1 MVERTL
7 RSGALDRVAILLSG
21 LCLVHCVASAVAVAV
36 LATAGG
42 MLFDPLIHEVGLAL
56 AILLGLVALGWGYRE
71 HGRVLPVMVGAMG
84 VALMS
89 AALSMGH
96 VPMEIPLTILGVS
109 LLAAGHVLNRRAVV

>member
-71 HGRVLPVMVGAMG
+71 HGRVLPVMVGALG

>member
-7 RSGALDRVAILLSG
+7 RSGALDGVAIILSG

-84 VALMS
+84 VPFDRADASRMIAS
-89 AALSMGH
+89 
-96 VPMEIPLTILGVS
+96 PVS
-109 LLAAGHVLNRRAVV
+109 QA